1 MNSLD
6 LFSVRALMQALQQIH
21 STLDLEALP
30 EALFSAVQ
38 RIITD
43 AMVTFDHLDLKT
55 GVATS
60 VSSMDRFVSVEVK
73 ARVLELMP
81 DHPVV
86 PSMKA
91 GAKGAIRVT
100 DCITQR
106 QFKNSPHYCDTL
118 RPIGMH
124 YQTVINLDIPGQIGA
139 VTVLRDRNFTDKDT
153 MLLHL
158 MAPQIAL
165 AHRNARAVT
174 ALKRAAAQTI
184 PAPEDLQQIGL
195 TAREGEVLHWVIQ
208 GKRDWEIGRI
218 LSASPRT
225 IQNHVRNILR
235 KLNTETRTAAA
246 LGAIESLTKIRS
258 PRCQ

>member
-6 LFSVRALMQALQQIH
+6 IFSVRALMQALQQIH
-21 STLDLEALP
+21 STMDLEALP
-30 EALFSAVQ
+30 ETLFSAVQ

-60 VSSMDRFVSVEVK
+60 VSSMDRFVSMEVK

-86 PSMKA
+86 PSIKA

-106 QFKNSPHYCDTL
+106 QFRDSPHYCDTF
-118 RPIGMH
+118 RPIDMD
-124 YQTVINLDIPGQIGA
+124 YQTVVNLDIPAQIGA
-139 VTVLRDRNFTDKDT
+139 VTVLRDKNFTDKET
-153 MLLHL
+153 TLLHL
-158 MAPQIAL
+158 IAPQIAL
-165 AHRNARAVT
+165 AHRNAQAFT
-174 ALKRAAAQTI
+174 ALKREAAQTI
-184 PAPEDLQQIGL
+184 PTPEELRQVGV
-195 TAREGEVLHWVIQ
+195 TAREGEVLHWIIQ
-208 GKRDWEIGRI
+208 GKRDAEIGKI

-225 IQNHVRNILR
+225 IHNHVRSILR
-235 KLNTETRTAAA
+235 KLNAETRTGAA
-246 LGAIESLTKIRS
+246 LEAVERLKGRY
-258 PRCQ
+258 

>member
-1 MNSLD
+1 
-6 LFSVRALMQALQQIH
+6 MQALEQIH
-21 STLDLEALP
+21 SATDLETLP
-30 EALFSAVQ
+30 KTLFSAVQ

-43 AMVTFDHLDLKT
+43 AMVTFDHLDPKT

-60 VSSMDRFVSVEVK
+60 VSSMDRFVSMEVK

-86 PSMKA
+86 PRMKA
-91 GAKGAIRVT
+91 GTKGAIRVT

-106 QFKNSPHYCDTL
+106 QFRDSPHYCDTL

-124 YQTVINLDIPGQIGA
+124 YQTVINLDMPGQISA
-139 VTVLRDRNFTDKDT
+139 VTVLRDKNFTDKEVT
-153 MLLHL
+153 LLHL
-158 MAPQIAL
+158 IAPQIVL
-165 AHRNARAVT
+165 AHRNAQSFT

-184 PAPEDLQQIGL
+184 PTPEELQGVGV
-195 TAREGEVLHWVIQ
+195 TARESEILHWLIQ
-208 GKRDWEIGRI
+208 GKRDAEIGKI

-225 IQNHVRNILR
+225 IHNHVRSILR

-246 LGAIESLTKIRS
+246 LEAIERLRTQRS
-258 PRCQ
+258 FRM

>member
-1 MNSLD
+1 
-6 LFSVRALMQALQQIH
+6 MQALQQIH

-30 EALFSAVQ
+30 ETLFSAVQ

-60 VSSMDRFVSVEVK
+60 VSSMDRFVPVEVK

-100 DCITQR
+100 DCISQR

-124 YQTVINLDIPGQIGA
+124 YQTVVNLDIPDQIGA
-139 VTVLRDRNFTDKDT
+139 VTVLRDRNFTDIDA

-158 MAPQIAL
+158 LAPQIAL
-165 AHRNARAVT
+165 AHRNAEAVT
-174 ALKRAAAQTI
+174 ALKRAAVQTI
-184 PAPEDLQQIGL
+184 PTVEELRHVGVTVCESEI
-195 TAREGEVLHWVIQ
+195 LHWVIQ
-208 GKRDWEIGRI
+208 GKRDAEIGKI

-225 IQNHVRNILR
+225 VHNHVRSILQ
-235 KLNTETRTAAA
+235 KLNTETRTGAA
-246 LGAIESLTKIRS
+246 LEAFERLKIRRNL
-258 PRCQ
+258 RCQ

>member
-1 MNSLD
+1 MNSLNI
-6 LFSVRALMQALQQIH
+6 FSVRALMQALQQIH

-60 VSSMDRFVSVEVK
+60 VSSMDRFVPVEVK

-91 GAKGAIRVT
+91 GAKGAIRVA
-100 DCITQR
+100 DCISQL

-124 YQTVINLDIPGQIGA
+124 YQTLVNLDIPDQIGA
-139 VTVLRDRNFTDKDT
+139 VTVLRDRSFTDSDA

-158 MAPQIAL
+158 LAPQIAL
-165 AHRNARAVT
+165 AHRNAQAFT
-174 ALKRAAAQTI
+174 ALKRAVAQTI
-184 PAPEDLQQIGL
+184 PTSEELRQIGV
-195 TAREGEVLHWVIQ
+195 TSREGEILNWVIQ
-208 GKRDWEIGRI
+208 RQTRLGNREYP
-218 LSASPRT
+218 LCESANNSQSSSKYPPEAE
-225 IQNHVRNILR
+225 HRNTNRGCFGSI
-235 KLNTETRTAAA
+235 
-246 LGAIESLTKIRS
+246 
-258 PRCQ
+258 